1 MRALRL
7 GPWLLAIA
15 ALACFETRAHAVQ
28 PLEAFLAGA
37 KTHSFDAREAAATSA
52 QRSGEADASLGKL
65 LPTFTARGT
74 YQYNFRETTIP
85 PFGELTGAV
94 PPGSGEP
101 TVITPHHQL
110 DASLLLEVPIID
122 LASYHRYQAAKAVLR
137 SAEEQRGATG
147 IDIARNVARSYY
159 QYLGSIGVVRS
170 ARQSI
175 EAAEA
180 NLKQV
185 EDRRSA
191 GAATDL
197 DRERAA
203 ASVSRARQDLADAE
217 LGIALSA
224 RALET
229 LSGLRPGD
237 ADGIPE
243 DDLRPEA
250 TLDDWLRRA
259 GETPQQ
265 RVARQLEEA
274 AEHNRKAA
282 SRAYLPT
289 LSAAAEQRFSNAT
302 GFGGHVDN
310 TAVRAILS
318 WRLDYGVVGTDRAQ
332 AAALEVQKVRVERT
346 KRAALDA
353 VFEAWKRVE
362 AGLVKSSAARAQER
376 SAQRAAELS
385 SDRYGAGVA
394 TQLDVTQA
402 QRDAY
407 LASAARVQADAD
419 LAYARAALRLAA
431 GVPTSDRRAP

>member
-1 MRALRL
+1 MKSCRSLI
-7 GPWLLAIA
+7 LLAAFA
-15 ALACFETRAHAVQ
+15 AFVGVEGRAHAVE
-28 PLEAFLAGA
+28 PLDAFLTRA
-37 KTHSFDAREAAATSA
+37 KTHSFDAREAAATSQ
-52 QRSGEADASLGKL
+52 QRAGEADASLGRL

-74 YQYNFRETTIP
+74 YQYNFQENAFPVNGQTIV
-85 PFGELTGAV
+85 L
-94 PPGSGEP
+94 
-101 TVITPHHQL
+101 TPHHVF
-110 DASLLLEVPIID
+110 DASFLLEVPIID
-122 LASYHRYQAAKAVLR
+122 LANYHRYQAAKAIAQ
-137 SAEEQRGATG
+137 SSEEQRGATG
-147 IDIARNVARSYY
+147 IDVSRSVARSYY
-159 QYLGSIGVVRS
+159 QYLGATGVVVS
-170 ARQSI
+170 ATESI
-175 EAAEA
+175 KAAEA

-217 LGIALSA
+217 LGVALSA

-229 LSGLRPGD
+229 LSGLRPGN
-237 ADGIPE
+237 AEGIAE
-243 DDLRPEA
+243 DDLRPEGN
-250 TLDDWLRRA
+250 LDGWLRRA

-265 RVARQLEEA
+265 RVARQLEQA

-289 LSAAAEQRFSNAT
+289 LSAAAEERLTTNV
-302 GFGGHVDN
+302 GLGGRNDS
-310 TAVRAILS
+310 TAVRAMLT
-318 WRLDYGVVGTDRAQ
+318 WRLDYGTVGADRAQ
-332 AAALEVQKVRVERT
+332 AAALEVQKVRSERT
-346 KRAALDA
+346 RRATFDA

-362 AGLVKSSAARAQER
+362 AGLVKSGAARDQER
-376 SAQRAAELS
+376 SAKRAAELS

-431 GVPTSDRRAP
+431 GAPVSERRSP